1 MPDFGVLNAIRE
13 LLSNEE
19 NLQKAGVSENIHFAI
34 PPKIDLPFVLLELEE
49 IWTSKS
55 LTQQSPS
62 ARLKLK
68 ASIFCQTFTGSKSAQ
83 IANSIH
89 QFIDGKVLDLKNGK
103 EGVIRMS
110 ESIVG
115 KAVANKPRDVQQYY
129 EVLIRG

>member
-1 MPDFGVLNAIRE
+1 
-13 LLSNEE
+13 
-19 NLQKAGVSENIHFAI
+19 
-34 PPKIDLPFVLLELEE
+34 VLLELEE

-55 LTQQSPS
+55 LSLQSAS

-68 ASIFCQTFTGSKSAQ
+68 ASIFCQTFTGSKSTQ

-103 EGVIRMS
+103 EGVIRMA